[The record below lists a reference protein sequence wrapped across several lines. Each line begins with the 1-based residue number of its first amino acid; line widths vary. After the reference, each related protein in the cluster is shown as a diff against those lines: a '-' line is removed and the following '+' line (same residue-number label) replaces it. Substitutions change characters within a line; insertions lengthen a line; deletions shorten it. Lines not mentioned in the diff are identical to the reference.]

1 MSKEDNI
8 KDCLTNIL
16 RNERHMR
23 VVKAKIELEKADL
36 RATRKA
42 IQFWKK
48 ELAEAQRTKKGVQR

>member
-8 KDCLTNIL
+8 KECLTNIR

-23 VVKAKIELEKADL
+23 VVKAEIELKKADL

-48 ELAEAQRTKKGVQR
+48 ELAEAQRTKNGGTR